1 MLSSPEMFRHLL
13 ILVECPEI
21 LKNLTSLLSRFTCQS
36 QKTQCYSKSDQ
47 SDPEGVL
54 PNKEVEV
61 RGGGGGGLDLT
72 LSLEAKFG
80 ARSGQVHKITRKT
93 CEVLSPQDAKV
104 GKKS

>member
-47 SDPEGVL
+47 SDPEGAL
-54 PNKEVEV
+54 PNKEVGV
-61 RGGGGGGLDLT
+61 GRGGAGLGPHI
-72 LSLEAKFG
+72 KFG
-80 ARSGQVHKITRKT
+80 GKIWG
-93 CEVLSPQDAKV
+93 KV
-104 GKKS
+104 RPSSQNNKKNL